1 MNDTMIL
8 SKAKNRVIA
17 HIVFFYIFIGS
28 VLFAIYYA
36 LTLDFFKNSLFAYS
50 FLGIALGDALIIL
63 LAFIALAP
71 RRPAAIGGTPA
82 LPAPAGP
89 ATARRWSW
97 CWTGRPGGR

>member
-1 MNDTMIL
+1 M
-8 SKAKNRVIA
+8 IA

-63 LAFIALAP
+63 
-71 RRPAAIGGTPA
+71 
-82 LPAPAGP
+82 
-89 ATARRWSW
+89 
-97 CWTGRPGGR
+97 